1 MMLKRYAEGRPT
13 TVGEALDYCLE
24 GGGYGYGELE
34 TIRDSVRNINSCIS
48 NLTAML
54 HATGVLS
61 DEQILELVGYPWEK
75 AE

>member
-13 TVGEALDYCLE
+13 TVGEALNYRLE

-34 TIRDSVRNINSCIS
+34 TIRDSVCNINSCIS
-48 NLTAML
+48 NLTAIL
-54 HATGVLS
+54 HTAGVLS